1 MRSPHPLHPVP
12 LCSADRASFSAL
24 LLVEKQPPSLLCSA
38 DRAALLLCSASCR
51 AAAALVLSS
60 ASCFYLVPLSTTE
73 ATRYDVWVGLAW
85 GRRPRPTARTG
96 ACSTGFRRPLHCVSL
111 TFHYR
116 STAFQLPF
124 ADARAL
130 APMHGRVHCRV
141 SSPVPTFLLPHHPT
155 PCMYGHY
162 TLHSCPF
169 AAPAAQVVALNASLE
184 RRSTPGIPSR
194 RRAYHSAAPPLY
206 I

>member
-111 TFHYR
+111 TFHYL
-116 STAFQLPF
+116 STTFQLPF

-141 SSPVPTFLLPHHPT
+141 SSPVPTFLLPHYPT
-155 PCMYGHY
+155 PCMHGHY
-162 TLHSCPF
+162 TLHSWRRNTTVNTTVNRSFRCPGRAGRCAERIAR
-169 AAPAAQVVALNASLE
+169 AAVDP
-184 RRSTPGIPSR
+184 RYP
-194 RRAYHSAAPPLY
+194 
-206 I
+206 